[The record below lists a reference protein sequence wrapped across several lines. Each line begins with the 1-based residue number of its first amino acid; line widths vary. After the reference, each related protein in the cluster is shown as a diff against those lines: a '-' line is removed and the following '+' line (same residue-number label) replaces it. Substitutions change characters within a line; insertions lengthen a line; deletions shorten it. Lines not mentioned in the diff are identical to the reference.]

1 MADFQVPAL
10 SALSHVPPLSNPIV
24 IADLH
29 LDVHKP
35 KTIMGFLRFMKNI
48 ARRYAELVMI
58 GDLFDQW
65 VGDDANDADDLIA
78 AELTLHTSTGRRVL
92 IMRGESDI
100 LLGHSF
106 AQKCGAELI
115 DDPIVIDVANR
126 PILFSHGDLWCTG
139 NYALQMM
146 RNKIREPDWQR
157 EILRHSPDDRREII
171 AHLYE
176 LCVKEAEMAGLP
188 IGDERI
194 SERAIAEAAR
204 SMAVDVVIHAHTM
217 HPGARVNGLIE
228 RWVVPNWDL
237 DNPNE
242 GSARSGYISFR
253 ENGTPQIQM
262 I

>member
-48 ARRYAELVMI
+48 ARRY
-58 GDLFDQW
+58 
-65 VGDDANDADDLIA
+65 ADDLIA

-217 HPGARVNGLIE
+217 HPGACVNGLIE